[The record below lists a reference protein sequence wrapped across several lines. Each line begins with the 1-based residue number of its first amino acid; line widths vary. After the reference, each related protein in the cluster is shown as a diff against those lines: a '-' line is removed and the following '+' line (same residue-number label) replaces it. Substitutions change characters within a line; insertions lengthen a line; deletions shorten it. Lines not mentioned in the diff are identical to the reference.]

1 MTSRTGPAN
10 DPKDKRPVK
19 GESSRPVNSRLIPP
33 QPEGWGLGDGVVVD
47 GKNTRAQRREAEGK
61 SPKEGGWKPPGNVAR
76 TASAEARKKASP
88 ISRNR
93 SSDVGESQDR
103 PEKGGDQLEVGPQPL
118 PSLDRSEQ
126 DGGRLNEDKDRLG
139 NTSSDLSLNKERVT
153 TSPEG
158 TGLPDAVSTPD
169 IHTSDVSANEIDE
182 MLGSE
187 EKEGSP
193 PMDTFDGRGALGDHG
208 Q

>member
-76 TASAEARKKASP
+76 TASAEARTLGA
-88 ISRNR
+88 R
-93 SSDVGESQDR
+93 
-103 PEKGGDQLEVGPQPL
+103 GGVLTQYITNTLQ
-118 PSLDRSEQ
+118 
-126 DGGRLNEDKDRLG
+126 G
-139 NTSSDLSLNKERVT
+139 N
-153 TSPEG
+153 
-158 TGLPDAVSTPD
+158 
-169 IHTSDVSANEIDE
+169 
-182 MLGSE
+182 
-187 EKEGSP
+187 
-193 PMDTFDGRGALGDHG
+193 G
-208 Q
+208 QRT